1 MKPLYQRLLTISV
14 LTVLSA
20 GTAFA
25 STVSFA
31 ASSLQGTVY
40 DKQRNALPDIDI
52 ELLNDNYQSLQRTK
66 TDGSGRYYF
75 NGLSDGRFTVRAFA
89 FRYDLADQDI
99 PFEIQTMTVRGTEGV
114 STVVQDFYL
123 APKKGS
129 LKESELGVV
138 FAQDV
143 PKDAK
148 MLYDLALKDL
158 SGKRDVEGF
167 QGLKKA
173 IELFPTYYN
182 ALHRFGVE
190 LFIRKQYLESAGVF
204 IQAVEINPKSATS
217 FYYLG
222 YDLYNLG
229 DKYNKAA
236 RTATKEA
243 LTMAP
248 ASLQV
253 LMLMGKIER
262 RDGNFP
268 EAEKHYLL
276 AKKLSANKVP
286 DIHWELALLFGKDM
300 KKYNEAAAELEVYIK
315 LKAGDVAEEQKVRKL
330 IADFRG
336 KAKPGS

>member
-1 MKPLYQRLLTISV
+1 MKPIYQRLLTISV

-20 GTAFA
+20 CTAFA
-25 STVSFA
+25 SKNSFV

-40 DKQRNALPDIDI
+40 DKQRNVLPDVDID
-52 ELLNDNYQSLQRTK
+52 LLNDNYQSLRRTK

-99 PFEIQTMTVRGTEGV
+99 AIEIQTFTVRGTEGV
-114 STVVQDFYL
+114 STVVQDFFL
-123 APKKGS
+123 IPKKGS
-129 LKESELGVV
+129 LKDSELGVV

-143 PKDAK
+143 PKEAK
-148 MLYDLALKDL
+148 TLFDQAMKDIA
-158 SGKRDVEGF
+158 GKRDVESF

-173 IELFPTYYN
+173 LEIFPNYYD
-182 ALHRFGVE
+182 ALHRFGIQ
-190 LFIRKQYLESAGVF
+190 LYIRKQYLDSASVF
-204 IQAVEINPKSATS
+204 IKAVSINPKSATS

-236 RTATKEA
+236 RTATREA
-243 LTMAP
+243 LTLAP

-262 RDGNFP
+262 RDGNFV

-276 AKKLSANKVP
+276 AKKLSASKVP
-286 DIHWELALLFGKDM
+286 DIQWELALLYGKDM
-300 KKYNEAAAELEVYIK
+300 KKYSEAATELEIYIK
-315 LKAGDVAEEQKVRKL
+315 LKTGDAVEEQKVKKL
-330 IADFRG
+330 IADFR
-336 KAKPGS
+336 AKSKPSS

>member
-25 STVSFA
+25 STVSFV

-40 DKQRNALPDIDI
+40 DKQRNALPDVDI

-99 PFEIQTMTVRGTEGV
+99 PFEVQTMTVRGTEGV
-114 STVVQDFYL
+114 STVVQDFFL
-123 APKKGS
+123 APRKGS

-143 PKDAK
+143 PKAAK
-148 MLYDLALKDL
+148 MSYDQALKDI

-167 QGLKKA
+167 QGLRKA
-173 IELFPTYYN
+173 LELFPNYYD
-182 ALHRFGVE
+182 ALLRFGIE
-190 LFIRKQYLESAGVF
+190 LYVRKQYLESASVF
-204 IQAVEINPKSATS
+204 IKAVEINPKSATS

-262 RDGNFP
+262 RDGNFV

-286 DIHWELALLFGKDM
+286 DIHKELAQLYGNDM
-300 KKYNEAAAELEVYIK
+300 KKYSEAATELELY
-315 LKAGDVAEEQKVRKL
+315 LKASNATGEDEKKTKKL
-330 IADFRG
+330 IGDLR
-336 KAKPGS
+336 AKVKPSS